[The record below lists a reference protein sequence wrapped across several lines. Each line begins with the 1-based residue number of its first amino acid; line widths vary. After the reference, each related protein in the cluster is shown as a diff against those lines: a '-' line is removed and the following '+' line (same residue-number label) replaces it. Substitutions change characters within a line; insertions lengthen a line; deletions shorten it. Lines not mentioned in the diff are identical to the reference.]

1 MSCRFGLN
9 NKCVVAIQ
17 NIDFSSNDVVLDVVS
32 FDVVSFDVVS
42 FDVVSF
48 DVVSFDVVSFDVV
61 SFDVDAFEVVFRGQN
76 FARSPMLS
84 RSRLSTPG

>member
-17 NIDFSSNDVVLDVVS
+17 NIDFSLNDIS

-42 FDVVSF
+42 FEVVLFDVDAF
-48 DVVSFDVVSFDVV
+48 DVVLFDVDAFDVV
-61 SFDVDAFEVVFRGQN
+61 AFEVVFRGQN
-76 FARSPMLS
+76 FARSPTLLQ
-84 RSRLSTPG
+84 SRLSTPG